1 MSHKVK
7 TFQAM
12 KFGQLYIIIREIILL
27 KKHAQNKA
35 GKLVPDLFFFFE
47 KALYEVKASVLQ
59 FQYISIALN
68 LAYNKNK
75 LRKTLE
81 Y

>member
-12 KFGQLYIIIREIILL
+12 KFGQLIYYNQR
-27 KKHAQNKA
+27 NKA

>member
-12 KFGQLYIIIREIILL
+12 KFGQLIYYNQRNYII

-75 LRKTLE
+75 LSKTLE